1 MSDKGFV
8 ISIEIQH
15 PTDDLVRPLEGA
27 NAQLDGS
34 IVAKPPLPR
43 GMLHL
48 ENLPDMMSM
57 AHHFADPIIAVAF
70 LKNAKDVIATWIKA
84 RSGRKLKLRAG
95 QKTVEVTGPQK
106 IDEVIAFLE
115 KSGEDKPAP
124 AKRRKAAPKQA
135 AVRRRGAPKRSGAK
149 RNVTKKKGAS
159 TRKRPRT

>member
-1 MSDKGFV
+1 MKDKGFV

-27 NAQLDGS
+27 NAQLEGS
-34 IVAKPPLPR
+34 IVTKPPLPR

-57 AHHFADPIIAVAF
+57 AHHFADPVIAVAF
-70 LKNAKDVIATWIKA
+70 LKHAKDVMVTWIKV
-84 RSGRKLKLRAG
+84 RGGRKLKLRAG

-115 KSGEDKPAP
+115 KSGKDEPAP
-124 AKRRKAAPKQA
+124 AKRRKAAPK
-135 AVRRRGAPKRSGAK
+135 RPGAK
-149 RNVTKKKGAS
+149 SNVAKNKGAS
-159 TRKRPRT
+159 GRKRPRR